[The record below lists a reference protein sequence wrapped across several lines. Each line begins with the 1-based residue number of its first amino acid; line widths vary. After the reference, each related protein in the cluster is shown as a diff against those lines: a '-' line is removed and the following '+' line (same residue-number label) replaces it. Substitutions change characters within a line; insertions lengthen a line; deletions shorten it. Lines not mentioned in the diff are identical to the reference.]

1 MKKELNVKVYFES
14 NNHAELVAC
23 FKDEDTYI
31 KCLPILSK
39 LAEDSGM
46 FITESCE
53 D

>member
-1 MKKELNVKVYFES
+1 MELAIKVYFES
-14 NNHAELVAC
+14 NNHAELVVC
-23 FKDEDTYI
+23 FQNEDMYI